1 MAHISHEIVHGLTLE
16 QAKRT
21 AHQALE
27 QYLERYRTRGL
38 SGRWS
43 SSTRAELAYASAGM
57 QVKAV
62 VDVLSDVLRVE
73 AQVPFMLR
81 PFKPQ
86 AVAALEDEARKWIE
100 RAKTE
105 VSA

>member
-1 MAHISHEIVHGLTLE
+1 MAHEIMHGLTLE
-16 QAKRT
+16 QATRT

-27 QYLERYRTRGL
+27 EYLERYASRGL
-38 SGRWS
+38 SGRWTS
-43 SSTRAELAYASAGM
+43 NTRAELDYASAGM
-57 QVKAV
+57 RVKAV

-73 AQVPFMLR
+73 ADVPFLLR
-81 PFKPQ
+81 AFKSQ
-86 AVAALEDEARKWIE
+86 AVAALEREAGKWIE